1 MKLPRPVERLLQVHD
16 DEIAPVVW
24 GVVFHF
30 AIFASYYAIRPLR
43 DTFGVE
49 GGVGNLPFLFLGTLV
64 ATLAIHPLYAA
75 VVSRVPR
82 RVFVP
87 LLFEFVAF
95 NLLLFLAALVLFP
108 AGGVWIGRAF
118 YVWLSVVNL
127 FMISLYWATMADLFN
142 SEAAKRLFPLLAVGG
157 TLGAIIGSSVAATLP
172 TVMSPRLLLV
182 VAMAGLQVVVLAAV
196 KVTPPDDRSRAD
208 SVIGGDAFDGFRE
221 VVRSPF
227 LLGICAFML
236 LYTVTSTFL
245 YFQKTSI
252 VEQVLADR
260 AMRTLFFAR
269 VDLAVN
275 VLTLIAQIFVTG
287 RVLRVFGVVVGLAA
301 LPIVTLLG
309 FVGVGLVPTLMAV
322 AVFEVARK
330 AFNYGMARP
339 SREVLYTGVTRE
351 ERFKAKQL
359 IDTFVYRA
367 GDQIGAWTSGLVI
380 WAGFGVVGL
389 AVAAAPVA
397 ALWIALSVWLG
408 RAFNRREAADE
419 NPSG

>member
-1 MKLPRPVERLLQVHD
+1 VR
-16 DEIAPVVW
+16 
-24 GVVFHF
+24 
-30 AIFASYYAIRPLR
+30 
-43 DTFGVE
+43 
-49 GGVGNLPFLFLGTLV
+49 NLPFLFLATLV
-64 ATLAIHPLYAA
+64 VTLVIQPPYAA
-75 VVSRVPR
+75 VVSRMPR

-95 NLLLFLAALVLFP
+95 NLLLFLGAMIAFP

-127 FMISLYWATMADLFN
+127 FMISLYWATMADLFRA
-142 SEAAKRLFPLLAVGG
+142 EAAKRLFPLLAVGG

-172 TVMSPRLLLV
+172 NVMSPRMLLV
-182 VAMAGLQVVVLAAV
+182 VAVLGLQVVVLAAV
-196 KVTPPDDRSRAD
+196 RVTPATHSTNAD
-208 SVIGGDAFDGFRE
+208 TAIGGGALDGFRE

-252 VEQVLADR
+252 VEQVLTDR

-275 VLTLIAQIFVTG
+275 TLTLVAQVFVTG
-287 RVLRVFGVVVGLAA
+287 RVLRTFGVVVGLAS
-301 LPIVTLLG
+301 LPVVTLLG
-309 FVGVGLVPTLMAV
+309 FVGVGIVPTLMAV

-339 SREVLYTGVTRE
+339 SREVLYTAVSRE

-367 GDQIGAWTSGLVI
+367 GDQLGAWTSGLVI
-380 WAGFGVVGL
+380 WLGFGVAGL
-389 AVAAAPVA
+389 AAVAAPVA

-408 RAFNRREAADE
+408 RAFHRREAADE
-419 NPSG
+419 NPSD

>member
-1 MKLPRPVERLLQVHD
+1 MKVPRPVEQLLQVRD
-16 DEIAPVVW
+16 DELRAVAW

-49 GGVGNLPFLFLGTLV
+49 GGVRNLPFLFLATLV
-64 ATLAIHPLYAA
+64 VTLVIQPPYAA
-75 VVSRVPR
+75 VVSRMPR

-87 LLFEFVAF
+87 LLFEFVAV
-95 NLLLFLAALVLFP
+95 NLLLFLAALVAYP
-108 AGGVWIGRAF
+108 GGSVWIGRAF

-127 FMISLYWATMADLFN
+127 FMISLYWATMADLFRAE
-142 SEAAKRLFPLLAVGG
+142 SAKRLFPLLAVGG
-157 TLGAIIGSSVAATLP
+157 TLGAIIGSSLAATLP
-172 TVMSPRLLLV
+172 NVMNPRLLLL
-182 VAMAGLQVVVLAAV
+182 VAVLGLQVVVLAAIR
-196 KVTPPDDRSRAD
+196 VTPAAHSTRAD
-208 SVIGGDAFDGFRE
+208 TAIGGGSLDGFRE

-227 LLGICAFML
+227 LLGICGFML

-252 VEQVLADR
+252 VEQVLTDR
-260 AMRTLFFAR
+260 AVRTLFFAR

-287 RVLRVFGVVVGLAA
+287 RVLRTFGVVVGLAA
-301 LPIVTLLG
+301 LPVVTLLG

-330 AFNYGMARP
+330 AFNYGMSRP
-339 SREVLYTGVTRE
+339 SREVLYTAVSRE

-367 GDQIGAWTSGLVI
+367 GDQVGAWTSGLVI

-397 ALWIALSVWLG
+397 ALWIALAVWLG
-408 RAFNRREAADE
+408 RSFHRLETVDAD
-419 NPSG
+419 PSD